1 MNNIITLYNLIISI
15 PQFKDTLN
23 NYYLCA
29 FSHQVIID
37 PLALGDVAKRRRIY
51 ILVIHRKIL
60 RKDIDNNATL
70 ERVLKEMVERLK
82 VDVPAPN
89 PYLGEKNIIF

>member
-1 MNNIITLYNLIISI
+1 ML
-15 PQFKDTLN
+15 
-23 NYYLCA
+23 
-29 FSHQVIID
+29 SHQVIID

-89 PYLGEKNIIF
+89 PYLGEKNIIFDGA